1 MRTDRVV
8 QEALQRVLAV
18 VDAEKV
24 VLFGSVARGTARPDS
39 DLDLLVVADCATH
52 RAVLRELHQA
62 LAELAIPV
70 DLHLVAPAAL
80 EGNGQWPPT
89 GRCCTTARDMEKAPR
104 TCGRQRFLDEFKS
117 LFTTRRFRSL
127 D

>member
-80 EGNGQWPPT
+80 EGNGHHAVFLRSVAADGQVLYNGPGHGKSAADLWPAT
-89 GRCCTTARDMEKAPR
+89 LSR
-104 TCGRQRFLDEFKS
+104 
-117 LFTTRRFRSL
+117 
-127 D
+127 